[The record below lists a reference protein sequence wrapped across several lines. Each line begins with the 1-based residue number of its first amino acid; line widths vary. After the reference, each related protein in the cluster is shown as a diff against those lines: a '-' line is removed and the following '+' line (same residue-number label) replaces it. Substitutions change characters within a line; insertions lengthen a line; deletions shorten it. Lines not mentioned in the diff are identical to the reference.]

1 MRWAATI
8 AAVLAASPAL
18 SDVFID
24 YGQLFLDKADQV
36 TEQIRD
42 DGVVTRELS
51 LEPGITIM
59 QTIEPDKAAEHVAM
73 DMSEG
78 GAVGCLLMI
87 QVELRAMLAGCPGS
101 FPGVDPEG
109 LDTQIAA
116 VSRFVAEN
124 AYPPMPLTEVQ
135 RFIDR
140 RLDAGPGLE
149 CPAAADVD
157 PDLREM
163 MAAMS
168 GPEAELWVK
177 ESLET
182 PRLPVMNPCL

>member
-1 MRWAATI
+1 MRIAATI
-8 AAVLAASPAL
+8 SAVLVASPAL
-18 SDVFID
+18 SDAFID
-24 YGQLFLDKADQV
+24 YGQLFLDKADRV
-36 TEQIRD
+36 TEHLGD
-42 DGVVTRELS
+42 DGVVTRELAI
-51 LEPGITIM
+51 EPGINIT
-59 QTIEPDKAAEHVAM
+59 QTTEPGTAAEYVAM

-78 GAVGCLLMI
+78 GAVGCLLMV
-87 QVELRAMLAGCPGS
+87 QVELRALLAGCPDS
-101 FPGVDPEG
+101 FPSVDPAG

-124 AYPPMPLTEVQ
+124 AYPPMPLAEVQ

-149 CPAAADVD
+149 CPAAADVE

-163 MAAMS
+163 MVAMS

-177 ESLET
+177 ESLEM